1 MRLGLQAG
9 ARLAMDPGTGFA
21 KLPLTSFTTD
31 SPLSIHMHGQFLSRF
46 QRPAAIRR
54 ITAGHRLCATPGR
67 MLRLISLRI
76 YACVRRRRRHAYGQ
90 AVAIER

>member
-1 MRLGLQAG
+1 MRF
-9 ARLAMDPGTGFA
+9 GTG
-21 KLPLTSFTTD
+21 LMTMSLTSFTAD
-31 SPLSIHMHGQFLSRF
+31 SPVAIHMHCQFLSRF
-46 QRPAAIRR
+46 QRPAAIWR

-76 YACVRRRRRHAYGQ
+76 YACVRRRRRHAHGQ